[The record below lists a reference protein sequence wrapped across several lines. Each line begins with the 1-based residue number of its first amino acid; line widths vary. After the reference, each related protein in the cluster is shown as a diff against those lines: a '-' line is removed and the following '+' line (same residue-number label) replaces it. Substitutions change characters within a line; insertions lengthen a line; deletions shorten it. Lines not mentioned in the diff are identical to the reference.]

1 MKIGFY
7 ITEMNYRGITNS
19 VYNFADY
26 NEKILKNKSFIFYNK
41 LSNEN
46 KKSVIKTFI
55 KRFKTY
61 SVKNLKEI
69 KEKENNLDYIYFQ
82 RAGHKDNLVSGIKN
96 IIHVVFPYSFIN
108 YYGNCYSYISSWL
121 SKICS
126 NNKYSFVP
134 YIIDLPKNNKLN
146 LKNKLKIPNKSLVF
160 GYHGGA
166 HSFDIIFVRD
176 AIKKI
181 VEKNKHIYFIFLNVK
196 KFISHKNIYFL
207 RGHFNNI
214 KKNKFINTCDAMIHA
229 RSLGESF
236 GLSCGEFAIKNKP
249 IFTYKFCR
257 QRAHIENFHKKIFL
271 YRSQK
276 DLINQILNFNKN
288 NKIYYKKFKNIYT
301 PNLVMKKFNNTFL
314 INSNLKRKINIF
326 DIVSILN
333 SYFLILYCYVRY
345 KIYIN
350 YYKLFSPKI

>member
-46 KKSVIKTFI
+46 KKIVIKTFN

-61 SVKNLKEI
+61 SIKNLKEI

-134 YIIDLPKNNKLN
+134 LIIDLPKNNKLN

-181 VEKNKHIYFIFLNVK
+181 VEKNKNIYFIFLNVK
-196 KFISHKNIYFL
+196 KFISHKNIYFF

-257 QRAHIENFHKKIFL
+257 QRAHIENFHKKNPKLQSVENYKGLKTDNGLTRWFL
-271 YRSQK
+271 EDWKDVGNKEYPVYRPTK
-276 DLINQILNFNKN
+276 RINKETPLTVNEINKTNLMKQILLKQKIKGKKN
-288 NKIYYKKFKNIYT
+288 LPPFKAKK
-301 PNLVMKKFNNTFL
+301 
-314 INSNLKRKINIF
+314 
-326 DIVSILN
+326 
-333 SYFLILYCYVRY
+333 
-345 KIYIN
+345 
-350 YYKLFSPKI
+350 

>member
-19 VYNFADY
+19 VYNFAYY

-46 KKSVIKTFI
+46 KKNVIKTFN
-55 KRFKTY
+55 KRFRTY
-61 SVKNLKEI
+61 SIKNLSEI
-69 KEKENNLDYIYFQ
+69 KKKEDNLDYIYFQ
-82 RAGHKDNLVSGIKN
+82 RAGHKDNLVSDIKN

-108 YYGNCYSYISSWL
+108 CYGNSYSYISSWL

-126 NNKYSFVP
+126 NKKYSFVP
-134 YIIDLPKNNKLN
+134 LILYLQKNNKLT
-146 LKNKLKIPNKSLVF
+146 LKKKLDIPSKSLVF

-181 VEKNKHIYFIFLNVK
+181 VKKNKNIYFIFLNVK

-207 RGHFNNI
+207 KGHFNSI
-214 KKNKFINTCDAMIHA
+214 EKNKFINTCDAMIHA

-249 IFTYKFCR
+249 IFTYKYCR
-257 QRAHIENFHKKIFL
+257 QRAHIENFEKKIFL
-271 YRSQK
+271 YGSQE
-276 DLINQILNFNKN
+276 DLINKILNFDKD
-288 NKIYYKKFKNIYT
+288 NKIYNKNFKNIYT

-314 INSNLKRKINIF
+314 KNSNLKKKINIF
-326 DIVSILN
+326 DIISILN
-333 SYFLILYCYVRY
+333 SYFLIFYCYVRY
-345 KIYIN
+345 KIYIK
-350 YYKLFSPKI
+350 YYKIFLSKI